1 MYSYT
6 FTRGFSGFLAPMARC
21 DVQKAHARIHT
32 ILTFQ
37 KSERNLQ
44 ANTSSPVCL
53 NAGRVRTSF
62 AKYTPLEYEDV
73 KGVAG
78 CALCE
83 SRALDDAESRR
94 MVNKHAGR
102 FT

>member
-1 MYSYT
+1 M
-6 FTRGFSGFLAPMARC
+6 
-21 DVQKAHARIHT
+21 
-32 ILTFQ
+32 
-37 KSERNLQ
+37 
-44 ANTSSPVCL
+44 CL

-62 AKYTPLEYEDV
+62 AKYTPLEYEGV

-102 FT
+102 LT